1 MFDSDLRLQAAQ
13 TEKIDFI
20 LSALVRAC
28 DAEAAILVSG
38 GGQEMAAKG
47 NLADFDRVAVAS
59 LSAGTLAVMAELAG
73 AFGDSEFKGATHR
86 GRERTIL
93 LRPVGRKA
101 LLVVMA
107 GNSRINPRLGHT
119 LARAVPLLTDI
130 LEPSPDDFGLI
141 DSRERVSQPV
151 L

>member
-1 MFDSDLRLQAAQ
+1 MFDSDLRLQTVQ

-28 DAEAAILVSG
+28 DAEAALLVSG
-38 GGQEMAAKG
+38 SGQEMAGKG
-47 NLADFDRVAVAS
+47 NLADFDRAAVAS
-59 LSAGTLAVMAELAG
+59 LSAGTLAAMAELAG
-73 AFGDSEFKGATHR
+73 VFGEPDFTGAAHR
-86 GRERTIL
+86 GKERTIL

-107 GNSRINPRLGHT
+107 GNSRVTPRLGHT

-130 LEPSPDDFGLI
+130 LEPSSDDPGQTA
-141 DSRERVSQPV
+141 SRERVYQAV
-151 L
+151 D